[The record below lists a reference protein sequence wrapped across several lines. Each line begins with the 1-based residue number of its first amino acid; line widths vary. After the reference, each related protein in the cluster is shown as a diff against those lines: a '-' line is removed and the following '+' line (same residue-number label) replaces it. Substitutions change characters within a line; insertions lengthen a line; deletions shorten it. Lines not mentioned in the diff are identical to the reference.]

1 MQTATNTSP
10 KAPSR
15 IAGPSGVSIE
25 TISPP
30 NCIRITAGFGDIL
43 LEGCVLRV
51 GDKSGHDALVKL
63 AETIADHGPA
73 AIAQA
78 YGDFVALIV
87 TTAGTYA
94 FKSFTSQYQ
103 LYYREADGYIA
114 NRMCCFYDQKNTIWN
129 QDYFARHVLI
139 VPGYQFLSRE
149 TPLKDVCRILPGE
162 LVRFGE
168 AGISREQ
175 LVRRDYTYLLDPT
188 QRREEVAASILSI
201 LRNSI
206 KDRLA
211 AFPAAGICVEIS
223 GGLDSSF
230 VACLLGEQV
239 SSGIRG
245 VMFSQP
251 NLPSHAIS
259 EGYARDVADRYGID
273 LAIIPPEELR
283 QKVEEHPHYA
293 DEPSD
298 FFWFGD
304 WFSRAVAQCAEP
316 GSQVFTG
323 YGADQLFL
331 RSPSFLSYLLKH
343 REFRHFANALTPASH
358 LLSRGRANIAWQCV
372 LSQMPDSLHERL
384 NRAFA
389 GRRWN
394 PWDVGD
400 VNMQRMLGESV
411 EWLRCGKSLRD
422 YGAERTKWEH
432 ELVGDGILCDDW
444 GYFSAPRTVTQSH
457 FAAKG
462 LMDASPFCDLPL
474 LDYVYDNVS
483 ALLIHSFDGR
493 YKELLRDC
501 QKDIVPESLRNRQND
516 TFVFNSFQLNY
527 VNKARDYFHRLLET
541 APDGWID
548 RKGAAYA
555 VEQLSF
561 GMTTSSTRSV
571 LALMGYL
578 GWRKAF
584 IDHSTHNPR
593 ESEVGIISHRTKKAA
608 SP

>member
-1 MQTATNTSP
+1 MKTATNTSQEDS
-10 KAPSR
+10 AG
-15 IAGPSGVSIE
+15 IAESGGISIE
-25 TISPP
+25 TIASP
-30 NCIRITAGFGDIL
+30 NCIRMTTNFGELL

-51 GDKSGHDALVKL
+51 GGKSGRNALVQM
-63 AETIADHGPA
+63 AELIARQGPA

-78 YGDFVALIV
+78 EGDFVALIV
-87 TTAGTYA
+87 TGSEVYA

-103 LYYREADGYIA
+103 LYYRESDGEIA
-114 NRMCCFYDQKNTIWN
+114 NRLSCFYDPASSIWN
-129 QDYFARHVLI
+129 EDYFAQHVLI

-149 TPLKDVCRILPGE
+149 TPLKDVCRVRPGE
-162 LVRFGE
+162 LVRIG
-168 AGISREQ
+168 GSGVNCQQ
-175 LVRRDYTYLLDPT
+175 LVRRDYRYVLDPG
-188 QRREEVAASILSI
+188 QRREDVAPSILEI
-201 LRNSI
+201 LRDSI
-206 KDRLA
+206 KDRLTA
-211 AFPAAGICVEIS
+211 YPDARICVEIS

-230 VACLLGEQV
+230 IACLLGEQR

-259 EGYARDVADRYGID
+259 EGYAREVASRYGID
-273 LAIIPPEELR
+273 LTIIPPDELPDTVD
-283 QKVEEHPHYA
+283 QNPQYA

-304 WFSRAVAQCAEP
+304 WFSRMVAHCAEP

-331 RSPSFLSYLLKH
+331 RSPSFLPYLLKH
-343 REFRHFANALTPASH
+343 REFRHFAKALTPASQ

-372 LSQMPDSLHERL
+372 LSQMPVDLHEHL
-384 NRAFA
+384 NRSFA

-400 VNMQRMLGESV
+400 VSMQRMLGESV
-411 EWLRCGKSLRD
+411 DWLRCGKDLRD
-422 YGAERTKWEH
+422 YETERASWER

-462 LMDASPFCDLPL
+462 LMDASPFCDLRL
-474 LDYVYDNVS
+474 LDYVYDDVS
-483 ALLIHSFDGR
+483 ALLIHNFEGR

-516 TFVFNSFQLNY
+516 TFVFNSFQLSY
-527 VNKARDYFHRLLET
+527 VNKSRDYFHGLLQT
-541 APDGWID
+541 APEGWID
-548 RKGAAYA
+548 RKGAVYA
-555 VEQLSF
+555 LEQLSF

-578 GWRKAF
+578 GWREAF
-584 IDHSTHNPR
+584 IGHCARFPANSA
-593 ESEVGIISHRTKKAA
+593 ISHRTKKAA
-608 SP
+608 NP